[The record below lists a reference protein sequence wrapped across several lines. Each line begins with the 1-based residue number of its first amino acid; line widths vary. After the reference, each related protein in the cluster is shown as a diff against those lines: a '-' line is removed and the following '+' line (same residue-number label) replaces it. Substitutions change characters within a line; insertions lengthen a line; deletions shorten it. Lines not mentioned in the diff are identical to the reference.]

1 MDSSITAAGRALRAG
16 DPLGALKRVALRDDP
31 AALALRGIAMAQLG
45 ELPRARALLRR
56 AARGFGP
63 RETLG
68 RARCLT
74 AEAEVALAARDLAW
88 PSRALTEALRTFA
101 AHGDRE
107 NAAHARLLQ
116 IRRLLLLGRI
126 DEADGACA
134 TLAAWFGKAEHVAY
148 ADGQPTQPPLPP
160 SAGPLDLGTAPAR
173 LAAVAALVTFE
184 IALRRGRAAPARQ
197 ALAAA
202 REAAARSGIGA
213 LCAEVEAAGR
223 TLVLPAAR
231 LVAAGETRS
240 LTLAEVEAV
249 LASPDLVVDGCRRAA
264 RRGERFVRLSRRPVL
279 FALLRGLAEAWPS
292 DAAREDLI
300 ERAFGARRTNPSHRA
315 RLRVEIGRLRHELR
329 PLAEIRATAGGF
341 NLVSRAGTVRLLVPP
356 IESPDA
362 AVLALLADG
371 EAWSTSALALA
382 LGSSQRTM
390 QRALVALE
398 EAGQARALGRGRSQR
413 WLSAPVA
420 GFATTL
426 LLPIADGFG

>member
-1 MDSSITAAGRALRAG
+1 MESAITAAGRALRAG

-45 ELPRARALLRR
+45 DLGRARELLRR

-63 RETLG
+63 RETLA

-74 AEAEVALAARDLAW
+74 AAAEVALAARELSW
-88 PSRALTEALRTFA
+88 PPRALSEALRTFA

-126 DEADGACA
+126 DEADRARVALELGA
-134 TLAAWFGKAEHVAY
+134 
-148 ADGQPTQPPLPP
+148 
-160 SAGPLDLGTAPAR
+160 APAR
-173 LAAVAALVTFE
+173 LAAVAGLVAFE
-184 IALRRGRAAPARQ
+184 LALRRGRAEQARR

-213 LCAEVEAAGR
+213 LRAEVEQAGR

-231 LVAAGETRS
+231 LVTAGEERS
-240 LTLAEVEAV
+240 LTLPEVEAV
-249 LASPDLVVDGCRRAA
+249 LASPDLIVDGCRRAA
-264 RRGERFVRLSRRPVL
+264 RRGAQVVRLSRRPVL
-279 FALLRGLAEAWPS
+279 FALLRELAEAWPGE
-292 DAAREDLI
+292 AARDHLI
-300 ERAFGARRTNPSHRA
+300 ERAFGARRVNASHRA
-315 RLRVEIGRLRHELR
+315 RLRVEIGRLRRELR
-329 PLAEIRATAGGF
+329 PLAELRATARGF
-341 NLVSRAGTVRLLVPP
+341 TLVPREAGAVRLLAPP

-382 LGSSQRTM
+382 LGSSQRTV
-390 QRALVALE
+390 QRALVDLE
-398 EAGQARALGRGRSQR
+398 EAGQVRALGRGRSRR
-413 WLSAPVA
+413 WLSAPLA

-426 LLPIADGFG
+426 LLPAFEGSG

>member
-31 AALALRGIAMAQLG
+31 AALTLRGIAMAQLG
-45 ELPRARALLRR
+45 DLGRARELLRR

-63 RETLG
+63 RETVG

-88 PSRALTEALRTFA
+88 PPRALTEALRTFA
-101 AHGDRE
+101 AHGDQE

-116 IRRLLLLGRI
+116 IRRLLLLGRV

-134 TLAAWFGKAEHVAY
+134 TLELG
-148 ADGQPTQPPLPP
+148 
-160 SAGPLDLGTAPAR
+160 AGPAR
-173 LAAVAALVTFE
+173 LAAVAALVAFE
-184 IALRRGRAAPARQ
+184 IALRRGRAEQARE
-197 ALAAA
+197 ALAGA

-213 LCAEVEAAGR
+213 LCAEVEQAGR

-231 LVAAGETRS
+231 LVAAGEARS

-264 RRGERFVRLSRRPVL
+264 RRGERVVQLSRRPVL
-279 FALLRGLAEAWPS
+279 FALLCGLAEAWPS
-292 DAAREDLI
+292 EAAREDLI

-315 RLRVEIGRLRHELR
+315 RLRVGMGRLRHELR
-329 PLAEIRATAGGF
+329 PLTEIRATAGGF
-341 NLVSRAGTVRLLVPP
+341 SLVARAGGTVRLLAPP

-382 LGSSQRTM
+382 LGSSQRTV

-398 EAGQARALGRGRSQR
+398 EAGQVRALGRGRSQR

-426 LLPIADGFG
+426 LLPVSDGFG

>member
-45 ELPRARALLRR
+45 ELARARELLRR

-63 RETLG
+63 REIVE

-74 AEAEVALAARDLAW
+74 AEAEVAFAARDLAW
-88 PSRALTEALRTFA
+88 PARALAEALRAFA

-126 DEADGACA
+126 DEAEGARA
-134 TLAAWFGKAEHVAY
+134 TLELG
-148 ADGQPTQPPLPP
+148 
-160 SAGPLDLGTAPAR
+160 AGAPR

-184 IALRRGRAAPARQ
+184 IALRRGRAAPARA
-197 ALAAA
+197 ALADA
-202 REAAARSGIGA
+202 REAAARSGIAA
-213 LCAEVEAAGR
+213 LRAEVEQAGQ

-231 LVAAGETRS
+231 LVAAGAARS
-240 LTLAEVEAV
+240 LNLGEVEGV
-249 LASPDLVVDGCRRAA
+249 LASPALVVDGCRRAA
-264 RRGERFVRLSRRPVL
+264 RRGERLVSLSRRPVL
-279 FALLRGLAEAWPS
+279 FALLRGLAEAWPG
-292 DAAREDLI
+292 DAERESLI
-300 ERAFGARRTNPSHRA
+300 ERAFGARRINASHRA
-315 RLRVEIGRLRHELR
+315 RLRVEMGRLRRELR
-329 PLAEIRATAGGF
+329 PLAQIRATAGGF
-341 NLVSRAGTVRLLVPP
+341 ALAPRGAAEVRLLAPP

-382 LGSSQRTM
+382 LGSSQRTV
-390 QRALVALE
+390 QRALAALE
-398 EAGQARALGRGRSQR
+398 TAGQVRALGRGRSQR

-426 LLPIADGFG
+426 LLPVSDAFG

>member
-31 AALALRGIAMAQLG
+31 PALALRGIAMGQLG
-45 ELPRARALLRR
+45 DLVRARELLRR
-56 AARGFGP
+56 AARGFGS
-63 RETLG
+63 RETVA

-88 PSRALTEALRTFA
+88 PPRALTEALRTFT

-107 NAAHARLLQ
+107 NAVHARLLL

-126 DEADGACA
+126 DEADAACA
-134 TLAAWFGKAEHVAY
+134 TLELG
-148 ADGQPTQPPLPP
+148 
-160 SAGPLDLGTAPAR
+160 AGPPR

-184 IALRRGRAAPARQ
+184 IALRRGRAEQARE
-197 ALAAA
+197 ALAGA
-202 REAAARSGIGA
+202 RAAAARSGIGA
-213 LCAEVEAAGR
+213 LGAEVEEAGR

-231 LVAAGETRS
+231 LVAAGQAQP

-249 LASPDLVVDGCRRAA
+249 LASPDLVVDGCRRVA
-264 RRGERFVRLSRRPVL
+264 RRGERVVRLSRRPAL
-279 FALLRGLAEAWPS
+279 FALLHGLAEAWPGE
-292 DAAREDLI
+292 ATRGDLI
-300 ERAFGARRTNPSHRA
+300 ERAFGARRANASHRA
-315 RLRVEIGRLRHELR
+315 RLRVGMGRLRQELR
-329 PLAEIRATAGGF
+329 ALAEIQATAGGF
-341 NLVSRAGTVRLLVPP
+341 RLVARGAGTVRLLAPP

-362 AVLALLADG
+362 GVLALLADG

-382 LGSSQRTM
+382 LGSSQRTV

-398 EAGQARALGRGRSQR
+398 EAGQVRALGRGRSRR
-413 WLSAPVA
+413 WLSAPVT

-426 LLPIADGFG
+426 LLPVSGGFD